1 MRGARDQSKRPACKV
16 RVGGLVGKASPSER
30 LEWIEGESHLIGP
43 TLPDIKLYPI
53 TFKRVA
59 ISGVGPIVLSFATA
73 NGSTACKYKESA
85 SIAPQD
91 GHVARWNQKVRK
103 WVWGLRGNSDS
114 AKTAGVAL
122 AAS

>member
-16 RVGGLVGKASPSER
+16 RAGSLVGKASPSKR
-30 LEWIEGESHLIGP
+30 LEWTEGESHSIGP

-59 ISGVGPIVLSFATA
+59 ISGVEPIVLSSTTA
-73 NGSTACKYKESA
+73 SGPTAYESKESV
-85 SIAPQD
+85 SIALED
-91 GHVARWNQKVRK
+91 AHVVRRIQKVRK
-103 WVWGLRGNSDS
+103 WVWGLRGKFDS
-114 AKTAGVAL
+114 SKAAGVAL